1 VQKVV
6 VNFLIF
12 LEIMFIQ
19 NPHSMKRYFYLLLVL
34 FSFVA
39 TKNESSQKG
48 TFGYDLAF
56 LKQHHPDLVL
66 LKDSGS
72 GAQIIVLPAYQGR
85 VMTST
90 SDGEKG
96 MSYGWINHDLIATGV
111 FSEHFTAL
119 GGEER
124 FWLGPEGGQFSL
136 FFKKGT
142 DFTFD
147 NWYVPKAIDS
157 EPFNLIS
164 STDTEA
170 KFEKT
175 MQVENYSGTPFD
187 LKINR
192 TISLLD
198 QKSIGELLGI
208 SLSSAIRSVGFQS
221 ENVVTNTG
229 LKSWEKQTGLLS
241 MWILSMLQSNDQ
253 TNVVMPYKTGDSLSL
268 GKIVT
273 DDYFGKLTS
282 DRLKIGEGYLLFK
295 ADAKQRSKI
304 GISPKRALPLA
315 GSYDA
320 ENKVLTIAQFSLP
333 EGAADYVNSAWKLQ
347 DKPFEGDA
355 VNAYTDGPIDG
366 KQMGKFYELESSS
379 PALNLSPGQ
388 SAKHMHR
395 TIHLS
400 GPVEKLNE
408 IAKKLFGLELDQL
421 KF

>member
-1 VQKVV
+1 V
-6 VNFLIF
+6 
-12 LEIMFIQ
+12 
-19 NPHSMKRYFYLLLVL
+19 
-34 FSFVA
+34 FVSCN
-39 TKNESSQKG
+39 KEPNQKG
-48 TFGYDLAF
+48 TFGYDLEF
-56 LKQHHPDLVL
+56 LKQHHPDMVL
-66 LKDSGS
+66 LKDLNGS
-72 GAQIIVLPAYQGR
+72 AQVIVLPAYQGR

-96 MSYGWINHDLIATGV
+96 LSYGWINHDLIATGA

-136 FFKKGT
+136 FFKKGS
-142 DFTFD
+142 DFTFN

-157 EPFNLIS
+157 EAFNLIF
-164 STDTEA
+164 STNTEA

-175 MQVENYSGTPFD
+175 MQIENYSGTRFD

-198 QKSIGELLGI
+198 QKTIGQLLGI
-208 SLSSAIRSVGFQS
+208 ELSSAIRSVGFQS
-221 ENVVTNTG
+221 ENVLTNIG
-229 LKSWEKQTGLLS
+229 SKGWEKQSGLLS

-253 TNVVMPYKTGDSLSL
+253 TNVVMPYKKGDSLSL

-282 DRLKIGEGYLLFK
+282 DRLKIGDGYLLFK

-304 GISPKRALPLA
+304 GVSPKRALPIA

-320 ENKVLTIAQFSLP
+320 KNKVLTIAQFTLSDGLT
-333 EGAADYVNSAWKLQ
+333 DYVNSAWKLQ
-347 DKPFEGDA
+347 DNPFEGDA

-379 PALNLSPGQ
+379 PALSLAPMKN
-388 SAKHMHR
+388 AKHIHR

-400 GPVEKLNE
+400 GSTVKLNE
-408 IAKKLFGLELDQL
+408 ISKKLFGLELDQM

>member
-1 VQKVV
+1 
-6 VNFLIF
+6 
-12 LEIMFIQ
+12 MFIQ
-19 NPHSMKRYFYLLLVL
+19 NSQTVKRYFYFLIVL
-34 FSFVA
+34 FLFVSCNKE
-39 TKNESSQKG
+39 TNQKG
-48 TFGYDLAF
+48 TFGYDLEF
-56 LKQHHPDLVL
+56 LKQHHPDLIL
-66 LKDSGS
+66 LKDLNGS
-72 GAQIIVLPAYQGR
+72 AQIIVLPAYQGR

-96 MSYGWINHDLIATGV
+96 LSYGWINHDLIATGA

-136 FFKKGT
+136 FFKKGS
-142 DFTFD
+142 DFTFN

-157 EPFNLIS
+157 EPFNLIF
-164 STDTEA
+164 STNTEA
-170 KFEKT
+170 QFEKT
-175 MQVENYSGTPFD
+175 MQIKNYSGTLFD

-198 QKSIGELLGI
+198 QKTIGQLLGI
-208 SLSSAIRSVGFQS
+208 ELSSAIRSVGFQS
-221 ENVVTNTG
+221 ENVLTNIG
-229 LKSWEKQTGLLS
+229 SEGWEKQSGLLS

-253 TNVVMPYKTGDSLSL
+253 TNVVMPYKKGDSLSL

-282 DRLKIGEGYLLFK
+282 DRLKIGDGYLLFK

-304 GISPKRALPLA
+304 GVSPKRALPIA

-320 ENKVLTIAQFSLP
+320 KNKVLTIAQFTLSD
-333 EGAADYVNSAWKLQ
+333 GITDYVNSAWKLQ
-347 DKPFEGDA
+347 DNPFEGDA

-379 PALNLSPGQ
+379 PALSLEPGKN
-388 SAKHMHR
+388 AKHIHR

-400 GPVEKLNE
+400 GSTVKLNE
-408 IAKKLFGLELDQL
+408 ISKKLFGLELDQM

>member
-1 VQKVV
+1 
-6 VNFLIF
+6 
-12 LEIMFIQ
+12 MFIQ
-19 NPHSMKRYFYLLLVL
+19 NSQTVKRYFYFLLVL
-34 FSFVA
+34 FVFVSCN
-39 TKNESSQKG
+39 KEPNQKG
-48 TFGYDLAF
+48 TFGYDLEF
-56 LKQHHPDLVL
+56 LKQHHPDMVL
-66 LKDSGS
+66 LKDLNGS
-72 GAQIIVLPAYQGR
+72 AQVIVLPAYQGR

-96 MSYGWINHDLIATGV
+96 LSYGWINHDLIATGA

-136 FFKKGT
+136 FFKKGS
-142 DFTFD
+142 DFTFN

-157 EPFNLIS
+157 EAFNLIF
-164 STDTEA
+164 STNTEA

-175 MQVENYSGTPFD
+175 MQIENYSGTRFD

-198 QKSIGELLGI
+198 QKTIGQLLGI
-208 SLSSAIRSVGFQS
+208 ELSSAIRSVGFQS
-221 ENVVTNTG
+221 ENVLTNIG
-229 LKSWEKQTGLLS
+229 SKGWEKQSGLLS

-253 TNVVMPYKTGDSLSL
+253 TNVVMPYKKGDSLSL

-282 DRLKIGEGYLLFK
+282 DRLKIGDGYLLFK

-304 GISPKRALPLA
+304 GVSPKRALPIA

-320 ENKVLTIAQFSLP
+320 KNKVLTIAQFSLP
-333 EGAADYVNSAWKLQ
+333 DGLTEYVNSAWKLQ
-347 DKPFEGDA
+347 DNPFEGDA

-379 PALNLSPGQ
+379 PALSLAPMKN
-388 SAKHMHR
+388 AKHIHR

-400 GPVEKLNE
+400 GSTVKLNE
-408 IAKKLFGLELDQL
+408 ISRKLFGLELDQL

>member
-1 VQKVV
+1 
-6 VNFLIF
+6 
-12 LEIMFIQ
+12 MFIQ
-19 NPHSMKRYFYLLLVL
+19 NSQTVKRYFYFLIVL
-34 FSFVA
+34 FLFV
-39 TKNESSQKG
+39 TCNKETNQKG
-48 TFGYDLAF
+48 TFGYDLEF
-56 LKQHHPDLVL
+56 LKQHHPDLIL
-66 LKDSGS
+66 LKDLNGS
-72 GAQIIVLPAYQGR
+72 AQIIVLPAYQGR

-96 MSYGWINHDLIATGV
+96 LSYGWINHDLIATGA

-136 FFKKGT
+136 FFKKGS
-142 DFTFD
+142 DFTFN

-157 EPFNLIS
+157 EPFNLIF
-164 STDTEA
+164 STNTEA
-170 KFEKT
+170 QFEKT
-175 MQVENYSGTPFD
+175 MQIKNYSGTLFD

-198 QKSIGELLGI
+198 QKTIGQLLGI
-208 SLSSAIRSVGFQS
+208 ELSSAIRSVGFQS
-221 ENVVTNTG
+221 ENVLTNIG
-229 LKSWEKQTGLLS
+229 SEGWEKQSGLLS

-253 TNVVMPYKTGDSLSL
+253 TNVVMPYKKGDSLSL

-282 DRLKIGEGYLLFK
+282 DRLKIGDGYLLFK

-304 GISPKRALPLA
+304 GVSPKRALPIA

-320 ENKVLTIAQFSLP
+320 KNKVLTIAQFTLSD
-333 EGAADYVNSAWKLQ
+333 GITDYVNSAWKLQ
-347 DKPFEGDA
+347 DNPFEGDA

-379 PALNLSPGQ
+379 PALSLEPGKN
-388 SAKHMHR
+388 AKHIHR

-400 GPVEKLNE
+400 GSTVKLNE
-408 IAKKLFGLELDQL
+408 ISKKLFGLELDQM

>member
-1 VQKVV
+1 
-6 VNFLIF
+6 
-12 LEIMFIQ
+12 MFIQ
-19 NPHSMKRYFYLLLVL
+19 NSQTVKRYFYFLIVL
-34 FSFVA
+34 FLFV
-39 TKNESSQKG
+39 TCNKETNQKG
-48 TFGYDLAF
+48 TFGYDLEF
-56 LKQHHPDLVL
+56 LKQHHPDLIL
-66 LKDSGS
+66 LKDLNGS
-72 GAQIIVLPAYQGR
+72 AQIIVLPAYQGR

-96 MSYGWINHDLIATGV
+96 LSYGWINHDLIATGA

-136 FFKKGT
+136 FFKKGS
-142 DFTFD
+142 DFTFN

-157 EPFNLIS
+157 EPFNLIF
-164 STDTEA
+164 STNTEA
-170 KFEKT
+170 QFEKT
-175 MQVENYSGTPFD
+175 MQIKNYSGTLFD

-198 QKSIGELLGI
+198 QKTIGQLLGI
-208 SLSSAIRSVGFQS
+208 ELSSAIRSVGFQS
-221 ENVVTNTG
+221 ENVLTNIG
-229 LKSWEKQTGLLS
+229 SEGWEKQSGLLS

-253 TNVVMPYKTGDSLSL
+253 TNVVMTYKKGDSLSL

-282 DRLKIGEGYLLFK
+282 DRLKIGDGYLLFK

-304 GISPKRALPLA
+304 GVSPKRALPIA

-320 ENKVLTIAQFSLP
+320 KNKVLTIAQFTLSD
-333 EGAADYVNSAWKLQ
+333 GITDYVNSAWKLQ
-347 DKPFEGDA
+347 DNPFEGDA

-379 PALNLSPGQ
+379 PALSLEPGKN
-388 SAKHMHR
+388 AKHIHR

-400 GPVEKLNE
+400 GSTVKLNE
-408 IAKKLFGLELDQL
+408 ISKKLFGLELDQM

>member
-1 VQKVV
+1 
-6 VNFLIF
+6 
-12 LEIMFIQ
+12 MFIQ
-19 NPHSMKRYFYLLLVL
+19 NPHSVKRYFYFLLVL
-34 FSFVA
+34 FAFVSC
-39 TKNESSQKG
+39 NNDPSPKG
-48 TFGYDLAF
+48 TFAYDLAF
-56 LKQHHPDLVL
+56 LKQHHPDLIL
-66 LKDSGS
+66 LKDSDS
-72 GAQIIVLPAYQGR
+72 GAQLIVLPAYQGR

-96 MSYGWINHDLIATGV
+96 LSYGWINHELIATGV
-111 FSEHFTAL
+111 FAEHFTAL

-136 FFKKGT
+136 FFKKGS

-157 EPFNLIS
+157 EPFNLIF

-175 MQVENYSGTPFD
+175 MQIENYSGTLFD

-198 QKSIGELLGI
+198 QKTIGEFLGI
-208 SLSSAIRSVGFQS
+208 ELSSAIRSVGFQS
-221 ENVVTNTG
+221 ENVVTNIG
-229 LKSWEKQTGLLS
+229 SKGWEKQTGLLS

-253 TNVVMPYKTGDSLSL
+253 TNVVMPYKNGDSLIL

-273 DDYFGKLTS
+273 DDYFGKLKS
-282 DRLKIGEGYLLFK
+282 DRLKIGDDYLLFK

-304 GISPKRALPLA
+304 GISPKRALPIA

-333 EGAADYVNSAWKLQ
+333 EGTSDYVNSAWKLQ
-347 DKPFEGDA
+347 DNPFEGDA

-366 KQMGKFYELESSS
+366 KQMGIFYELESSS
-379 PALNLSPGQ
+379 PALKLSPGQ
-388 SAKHMHR
+388 NAKHMHR

-400 GPVEKLNE
+400 GSVEKLNE
-408 IAKKLFGLELDQL
+408 ISKKIFGLELDQL

>member
-1 VQKVV
+1 
-6 VNFLIF
+6 
-12 LEIMFIQ
+12 MFIQ
-19 NPHSMKRYFYLLLVL
+19 NSQTVKRYFYFLIVL
-34 FSFVA
+34 FLFVSCNKE
-39 TKNESSQKG
+39 TNQKG
-48 TFGYDLAF
+48 TFGYDLEF
-56 LKQHHPDLVL
+56 LKQHHPDLIL
-66 LKDSGS
+66 LKDLNGS
-72 GAQIIVLPAYQGR
+72 AQIIVLPAYQGR

-96 MSYGWINHDLIATGV
+96 LSYGWINHDLIATGA

-136 FFKKGT
+136 FFKKGS
-142 DFTFD
+142 DFTFN

-157 EPFNLIS
+157 EPFNLIF
-164 STDTEA
+164 STNTEA
-170 KFEKT
+170 QFEKT
-175 MQVENYSGTPFD
+175 MQIKNYSGTLFD

-198 QKSIGELLGI
+198 QKTIGQLLGI
-208 SLSSAIRSVGFQS
+208 ELSSAIRSVGFQS
-221 ENVVTNTG
+221 ENVLTNIG
-229 LKSWEKQTGLLS
+229 SEGWEKQSGLLS

-253 TNVVMPYKTGDSLSL
+253 TNVVMPYKKGDSLSL

-282 DRLKIGEGYLLFK
+282 DRLKIGDGYLLFK

-304 GISPKRALPLA
+304 GVSPKRALPIA

-320 ENKVLTIAQFSLP
+320 KNKVLTIAQFTLSD
-333 EGAADYVNSAWKLQ
+333 GITDYVNSAWKLQ
-347 DKPFEGDA
+347 DNPFEGDA

-379 PALNLSPGQ
+379 PALSLEPGKN
-388 SAKHMHR
+388 AKHIHR

-400 GPVEKLNE
+400 GSTVKLNE
-408 IAKKLFGLELDQL
+408 ISKKLFGLELDQL

>member
-1 VQKVV
+1 
-6 VNFLIF
+6 
-12 LEIMFIQ
+12 MFIQ
-19 NPHSMKRYFYLLLVL
+19 NSQTVKRYFYFLIVL
-34 FSFVA
+34 FLFVSCNKA
-39 TKNESSQKG
+39 PNQKG
-48 TFGYDLAF
+48 TFGYDLEF
-56 LKQHHPDLVL
+56 LKQHHPDLIL
-66 LKDSGS
+66 LKDLNGS
-72 GAQIIVLPAYQGR
+72 AQIIVLPAYQGR

-96 MSYGWINHDLIATGV
+96 LSYGWINHDLIATGA

-136 FFKKGT
+136 FFKKGS
-142 DFTFD
+142 DFTFN

-157 EPFNLIS
+157 EPFNLIF
-164 STDTEA
+164 STNTEA
-170 KFEKT
+170 QFEKT
-175 MQVENYSGTPFD
+175 MQIKNYSGTLFD

-198 QKSIGELLGI
+198 QKTIGQLLGI
-208 SLSSAIRSVGFQS
+208 ELSSAIRSVGFQS
-221 ENVVTNTG
+221 ENVLTNIG
-229 LKSWEKQTGLLS
+229 SEGWEKQSGLLS

-253 TNVVMPYKTGDSLSL
+253 TNVVMPYKKGDSLSL

-282 DRLKIGEGYLLFK
+282 DRLKIGDGYLLFK

-304 GISPKRALPLA
+304 GVSPKRALPIA

-320 ENKVLTIAQFSLP
+320 KNKVLTIAQFTLSD
-333 EGAADYVNSAWKLQ
+333 GITDYVNSAWKLQ
-347 DKPFEGDA
+347 DNPFEGDA

-379 PALNLSPGQ
+379 PALSLEPGKN
-388 SAKHMHR
+388 AKHIHR

-400 GPVEKLNE
+400 GSTVKLNE
-408 IAKKLFGLELDQL
+408 ISKKLFGLELNQM

>member
-1 VQKVV
+1 
-6 VNFLIF
+6 
-12 LEIMFIQ
+12 MFIQ
-19 NPHSMKRYFYLLLVL
+19 NSQTVKRYFYFLIVL
-34 FSFVA
+34 FLFVSCNKA
-39 TKNESSQKG
+39 PNQKG
-48 TFGYDLAF
+48 TFGYDLEF
-56 LKQHHPDLVL
+56 LKQHHPDLIL
-66 LKDSGS
+66 LKDLNGS
-72 GAQIIVLPAYQGR
+72 AQVIVLPAYQGR

-96 MSYGWINHDLIATGV
+96 LSYGWINHDLIATGA

-136 FFKKGT
+136 FFKKGS
-142 DFTFD
+142 DFTFN

-157 EPFNLIS
+157 EPFNLIF
-164 STDTEA
+164 STNTEA

-175 MQVENYSGTPFD
+175 MQIKNYSGTLFD

-198 QKSIGELLGI
+198 QKTIGQLLGI
-208 SLSSAIRSVGFQS
+208 ELSSAIRSVGFQS
-221 ENVVTNTG
+221 ENVLTNIG
-229 LKSWEKQTGLLS
+229 SEGWEKQSGLLS
-241 MWILSMLQSNDQ
+241 MWILSMLQSNNQ
-253 TNVVMPYKTGDSLSL
+253 TNVVMPYKKGDSLSL

-282 DRLKIGEGYLLFK
+282 DRLKIGDDYLLFK

-304 GISPKRALPLA
+304 GVSPKRALPIA

-320 ENKVLTIAQFSLP
+320 KNKVLTIAQFTLSDGLT
-333 EGAADYVNSAWKLQ
+333 DYVNSAWKLQ
-347 DKPFEGDA
+347 DNPFEGDA
-355 VNAYTDGPIDG
+355 VNAYTDGTIDG
-366 KQMGKFYELESSS
+366 KQMGNFYELESSS
-379 PALNLSPGQ
+379 PALSLLPGKN
-388 SAKHMHR
+388 AKHMHR

-400 GPVEKLNE
+400 GSSVKLNE
-408 IAKKLFGLELDQL
+408 ISKKLFGLELDQM

>member
-1 VQKVV
+1 
-6 VNFLIF
+6 
-12 LEIMFIQ
+12 MFIQ
-19 NPHSMKRYFYLLLVL
+19 NSQTVKRYFYFLIVL
-34 FSFVA
+34 FLFV
-39 TKNESSQKG
+39 TCNKETNQKG
-48 TFGYDLAF
+48 TFGYDLEF
-56 LKQHHPDLVL
+56 LKQHHPDLIL
-66 LKDSGS
+66 LKDLNGS
-72 GAQIIVLPAYQGR
+72 AQIIVLPAYQGR

-96 MSYGWINHDLIATGV
+96 LSYGWINHDLIATGA

-136 FFKKGT
+136 FFKKGS
-142 DFTFD
+142 DFTFN

-157 EPFNLIS
+157 EPFNLIF
-164 STDTEA
+164 STNTEA
-170 KFEKT
+170 QFEKT
-175 MQVENYSGTPFD
+175 MQIKNYSGTLFD

-198 QKSIGELLGI
+198 QKTIGQLLGI
-208 SLSSAIRSVGFQS
+208 ELSSAIRSVGFQS
-221 ENVVTNTG
+221 ENVLTNIG
-229 LKSWEKQTGLLS
+229 SEGWEKQSGLLS

-253 TNVVMPYKTGDSLSL
+253 TNVVMPYKKGDSLSL

-282 DRLKIGEGYLLFK
+282 DRLKIGDGYLLFK

-304 GISPKRALPLA
+304 GVSPKRALPIA

-320 ENKVLTIAQFSLP
+320 KNKVLTIAQFTLSDGLT
-333 EGAADYVNSAWKLQ
+333 DYVNSAWKLQ
-347 DKPFEGDA
+347 DNPFEGDA

-379 PALNLSPGQ
+379 PALSLEPGKN
-388 SAKHMHR
+388 AKHIHR

-400 GPVEKLNE
+400 GSTVKLNE
-408 IAKKLFGLELDQL
+408 ISKKLFGLELDQM

>member
-1 VQKVV
+1 
-6 VNFLIF
+6 
-12 LEIMFIQ
+12 MFIQ
-19 NPHSMKRYFYLLLVL
+19 NSQTVKRYFYFLIVL
-34 FSFVA
+34 FLFVSCNKE
-39 TKNESSQKG
+39 TNQKG
-48 TFGYDLAF
+48 TFGYDLEF
-56 LKQHHPDLVL
+56 LKQHHPDLIL
-66 LKDSGS
+66 LKDLNGS
-72 GAQIIVLPAYQGR
+72 AQIIVLPAYQGR

-96 MSYGWINHDLIATGV
+96 LSYGWINHDLIATGA

-136 FFKKGT
+136 FFKKGS
-142 DFTFD
+142 DFTFN

-157 EPFNLIS
+157 EPFNLIF
-164 STDTEA
+164 STNTEA
-170 KFEKT
+170 QFEKT
-175 MQVENYSGTPFD
+175 MQIKNYSGTLFD

-198 QKSIGELLGI
+198 QKTIGQLLGI
-208 SLSSAIRSVGFQS
+208 ELSSAIRSVGFQS
-221 ENVVTNTG
+221 ENVLTNIG
-229 LKSWEKQTGLLS
+229 SEGWEKQSGLLS

-253 TNVVMPYKTGDSLSL
+253 TNVVMPYKKGDSLSL

-282 DRLKIGEGYLLFK
+282 DRLKIGDGYLLFK

-304 GISPKRALPLA
+304 GVSPKRALPIA

-320 ENKVLTIAQFSLP
+320 KNKVLTIAQFTLSDGLT
-333 EGAADYVNSAWKLQ
+333 DYVNSAWKLQ
-347 DKPFEGDA
+347 DNPFEGDA

-379 PALNLSPGQ
+379 PALSLEPGKN
-388 SAKHMHR
+388 AKHIHR

-400 GPVEKLNE
+400 GSTVKLNE
-408 IAKKLFGLELDQL
+408 ISKKLFGLELDQL

>member
-1 VQKVV
+1 
-6 VNFLIF
+6 L
-12 LEIMFIQ
+12 
-19 NPHSMKRYFYLLLVL
+19 
-34 FSFVA
+34 
-39 TKNESSQKG
+39 
-48 TFGYDLAF
+48 
-56 LKQHHPDLVL
+56 
-66 LKDSGS
+66 
-72 GAQIIVLPAYQGR
+72 
-85 VMTST
+85 
-90 SDGEKG
+90 
-96 MSYGWINHDLIATGV
+96 SYGWINHDLIATGA

-136 FFKKGT
+136 FFKKGS
-142 DFTFD
+142 DFTFN

-157 EPFNLIS
+157 EAFNLIF
-164 STDTEA
+164 STNTEA

-175 MQVENYSGTPFD
+175 MQIENYSGTRFD

-198 QKSIGELLGI
+198 QKTIGQLLGI
-208 SLSSAIRSVGFQS
+208 ELSSAIRSVGFQS
-221 ENVVTNTG
+221 ENVLTNIG
-229 LKSWEKQTGLLS
+229 SKGWEKQSGLLS

-253 TNVVMPYKTGDSLSL
+253 TNVVMPYKKGDSLSL

-282 DRLKIGEGYLLFK
+282 DRLKIGDGYLLFK

-304 GISPKRALPLA
+304 GVSPKRALPIA

-320 ENKVLTIAQFSLP
+320 KNKVLTIAQFTLSDGLT
-333 EGAADYVNSAWKLQ
+333 DYVNSAWKLQ
-347 DKPFEGDA
+347 DNPFEGDA

-379 PALNLSPGQ
+379 PALSLAPMKN
-388 SAKHMHR
+388 AKHIHR

-400 GPVEKLNE
+400 GSTVKLNE
-408 IAKKLFGLELDQL
+408 ISKKLFGLELDQM

>member
-1 VQKVV
+1 
-6 VNFLIF
+6 
-12 LEIMFIQ
+12 
-19 NPHSMKRYFYLLLVL
+19 MKRYFGLLVL
-34 FSFVA
+34 LFLFSA
-39 TKNESSQKG
+39 CKEKANQKG
-48 TFGYDLAF
+48 TFAYDLAF
-56 LKQHHPDLVL
+56 LKQYHQDLVL
-66 LKDSGS
+66 LKDPESD
-72 GAQIIVLPAYQGR
+72 AQLIVLPAYQGR

-96 MSYGWINHDLIATGV
+96 MSYGWINYDLIAKGT
-111 FSEHFTAL
+111 FSEQFTAL

-124 FWLGPEGGQFSL
+124 LWFGPEGGQFAL
-136 FFKKGT
+136 YFKKGSE
-142 DFTFD
+142 FTFD

-164 STDTEA
+164 SSATEA

-175 MQVENYSGTPFD
+175 MHLENYAGTAFD
-187 LKINR
+187 LKVNR

-198 QKSIGELLGI
+198 QKSISDFLGYELGSDI
-208 SLSSAIRSVGFQS
+208 HSVGFQS
-221 ENVVTNTG
+221 ENILTNTG
-229 LKSWEKQTGLLS
+229 SKTWDQEAGLLS
-241 MWILSMLQSNDQ
+241 IWVLSMLKSNDQ
-253 TNVVMPYKTGDSLSL
+253 TNVIIPYRKGDSLSL

-273 DDYFGKLTS
+273 DDYFGKLSS
-282 DRLKIGEGYLLFK
+282 DRLKIEDGHLLFK

-304 GISPKRALPLA
+304 GVSPKRALPIA

-320 ENKVLTIAQFSLP
+320 ENKVLTIAQFTLP
-333 EGAADYVNSAWKLQ
+333 EGITTYVNSTWKIQ
-347 DKPFEGDA
+347 EDPFVGDA

-379 PALNLSPGQ
+379 PALSLAPGAN
-388 SAKHMHR
+388 AKHIHR

-408 IAKKLFGLELDQL
+408 VSLKLFGLGLDQF

>member
-1 VQKVV
+1 
-6 VNFLIF
+6 
-12 LEIMFIQ
+12 MFIQ
-19 NPHSMKRYFYLLLVL
+19 NSQTVKRYFYCLLVL
-34 FSFVA
+34 LVFISCNKA
-39 TKNESSQKG
+39 PNQKE
-48 TFGYDLAF
+48 TFGYDLEF
-56 LKQHHPDLVL
+56 LKQHHPDLIL
-66 LKDSGS
+66 LKDPTGS
-72 GAQIIVLPAYQGR
+72 AQVIVLPAYQGR

-96 MSYGWINHDLIATGV
+96 LSYGWINHDLIATGT
-111 FSEHFTAL
+111 FSDHFTAL

-136 FFKKGT
+136 FFKKGS

-157 EPFNLIS
+157 EPFNLIF
-164 STDTEA
+164 STNTEA

-175 MQVENYSGTPFD
+175 MQIKNYSGTLFD

-198 QKSIGELLGI
+198 QKTIGQLLGI
-208 SLSSAIRSVGFQS
+208 ELSSAIRSVGFQS
-221 ENVVTNTG
+221 ENVLTNIG
-229 LKSWEKQTGLLS
+229 SKGWEKQSGLLS

-253 TNVVMPYKTGDSLSL
+253 TSVVMPYKKGDSLSL

-282 DRLKIGEGYLLFK
+282 DRLKIGDGYLLFK

-304 GISPKRALPLA
+304 GVSPKRALPIA
-315 GSYDA
+315 GSYDSK
-320 ENKVLTIAQFSLP
+320 NKVLTIAQFSLP
-333 EGAADYVNSAWKLQ
+333 DGLTDYVNSAWKLQ
-347 DKPFEGDA
+347 DNPFEGDA
-355 VNAYTDGPIDG
+355 VNAYTDGPIYG

-379 PALNLSPGQ
+379 PALSLAPGK
-388 SAKHMHR
+388 SAKHIHR

-400 GPVEKLNE
+400 GSTVKLNE
-408 IAKKLFGLELDQL
+408 ISKKLFGLELDQL

>member
-1 VQKVV
+1 
-6 VNFLIF
+6 
-12 LEIMFIQ
+12 MFIQ
-19 NPHSMKRYFYLLLVL
+19 NSQTVKRYFYFLLVL
-34 FSFVA
+34 FVFVSCN
-39 TKNESSQKG
+39 KEPNQKG
-48 TFGYDLAF
+48 TFGYDLEF
-56 LKQHHPDLVL
+56 LKQHHPDMVL
-66 LKDSGS
+66 LKDLNGS
-72 GAQIIVLPAYQGR
+72 AQVIVLPAYQGR

-96 MSYGWINHDLIATGV
+96 LSYGWINHDLIATGA

-136 FFKKGT
+136 FFKKGS
-142 DFTFD
+142 DFTFN

-157 EPFNLIS
+157 EAFNLIF
-164 STDTEA
+164 STNTEA

-175 MQVENYSGTPFD
+175 MQIENYSGTRFD

-198 QKSIGELLGI
+198 QKTIGQLLGI
-208 SLSSAIRSVGFQS
+208 ELSSAIRSVGFQS
-221 ENVVTNTG
+221 ENVLTNIG
-229 LKSWEKQTGLLS
+229 SKGWEKQSGLLS

-253 TNVVMPYKTGDSLSL
+253 TNVVMPYKKGDSLNL

-282 DRLKIGEGYLLFK
+282 DRLKIGDGYLLFK

-304 GISPKRALPLA
+304 GVSPKRALPIA

-320 ENKVLTIAQFSLP
+320 KNKVLTIAQFTLSDGLT
-333 EGAADYVNSAWKLQ
+333 DYVNSAWKLQ
-347 DKPFEGDA
+347 DNPFEGDA

-379 PALNLSPGQ
+379 PALSLAPMKN
-388 SAKHMHR
+388 AKHIHR

-400 GPVEKLNE
+400 GSTVKLNE
-408 IAKKLFGLELDQL
+408 ISKKLFGLELDQL